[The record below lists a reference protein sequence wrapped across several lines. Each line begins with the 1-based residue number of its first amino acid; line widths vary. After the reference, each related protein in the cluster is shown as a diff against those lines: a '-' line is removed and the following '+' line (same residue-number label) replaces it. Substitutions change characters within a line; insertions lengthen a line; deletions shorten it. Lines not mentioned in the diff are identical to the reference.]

1 MVAYL
6 EITLAVGKPRRVEA
20 AAVYQQYKQAFLD
33 TVPGAVSKELLVRDE
48 DVQVLHGSS
57 AVGQARAYLDSD
69 LFTKDVVGGL
79 APLLSA
85 DPEVRIYE
93 TV

>member
-1 MVAYL
+1 MAYL
-6 EITLAVGKPRRVEA
+6 EITLTVGKSRRVA
-20 AAVYQQYKQAFLD
+20 TAGVYQQYKQAFLD
-33 TVPGAVSKELLVRDE
+33 TVRGAVSKELLVRDE
-48 DVQVLHGSS
+48 DVQVLHGFST
-57 AVGQARAYLDSD
+57 VGQAGAYLDSD